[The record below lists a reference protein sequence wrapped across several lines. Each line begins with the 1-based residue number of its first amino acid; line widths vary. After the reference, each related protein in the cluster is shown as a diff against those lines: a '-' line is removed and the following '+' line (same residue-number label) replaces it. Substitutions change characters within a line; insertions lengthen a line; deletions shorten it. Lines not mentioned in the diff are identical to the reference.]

1 MITSELNKKP
11 PAPHSPNEEDEGP
24 MAHAGTPAFAPM
36 GARRCT
42 DAPPDSQY
50 DFGGDT
56 EADTD
61 DEDEDEPKPNSST
74 STMNDE
80 QSVGKTLTHE
90 EYEEILVSAF
100 NQ

>member
-11 PAPHSPNEEDEGP
+11 PAPHSPNEEDEGL
-24 MAHAGTPAFAPM
+24 
-36 GARRCT
+36 T

-61 DEDEDEPKPNSST
+61 DEDKDEPTPNRFT

-90 EYEEILVSAF
+90 EYEEMLASAF

>member
-1 MITSELNKKP
+1 MITSELKKKR
-11 PAPHSPNEEDEGP
+11 PALHIPNEEDEGP
-24 MAHAGTPAFAPM
+24 A
-36 GARRCT
+36 

-56 EADTD
+56 EVDTD
-61 DEDEDEPKPNSST
+61 DEHEDETKPNSSI

-80 QSVGKTLTHE
+80 QSVGKTLAHE
-90 EYEEILVSAF
+90 EYEEMLVSAF

>member
-11 PAPHSPNEEDEGP
+11 PAPHSPNKEDEGP
-24 MAHAGTPAFAPM
+24 
-36 GARRCT
+36 T
-42 DAPPDSQY
+42 DAPADSQY

-56 EADTD
+56 EPDTD

-80 QSVGKTLTHE
+80 QSVRKTLTHE
-90 EYEEILVSAF
+90 EYEEMLVSAF